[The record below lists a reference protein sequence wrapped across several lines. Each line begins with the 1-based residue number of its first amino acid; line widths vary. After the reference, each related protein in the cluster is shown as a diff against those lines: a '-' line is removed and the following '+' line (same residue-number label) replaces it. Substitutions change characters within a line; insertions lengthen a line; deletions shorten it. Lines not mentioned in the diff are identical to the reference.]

1 MGFNVVSMSNNH
13 VLDQGE
19 EGLISSLDYW
29 DTKGIVHYG
38 AYRSQED
45 ADTIKTMEVNGIN
58 LLSGIHGTHQRQ
70 LSQR

>member
-1 MGFNVVSMSNNH
+1 MFSTRVKRGV
-13 VLDQGE
+13 
-19 EGLISSLDYW
+19 ISSLDYW

-45 ADTIKTMEVNGIN
+45 ADTIKTMEVNGIKFAF
-58 LLSGIHGTHQRQ
+58 LWIHGAHKWQ

>member
-29 DTKGIVHYG
+29 GTAESARITVLIV
-38 AYRSQED
+38 RRR
-45 ADTIKTMEVNGIN
+45 TLI
-58 LLSGIHGTHQRQ
+58 LSRPWKSTE
-70 LSQR
+70 